1 MGSWSLNFFVL
12 AEPFSTSKKTANI
25 GSLYSYIQQI
35 PVNQTHFASR
45 FLFFYF
51 ITSVYSLGSFSGT
64 LPYPPY
70 LTLLEPRNLALM

>member
-35 PVNQTHFASR
+35 PVNQTHFASC
-45 FLFFYF
+45 FLIF
-51 ITSVYSLGSFSGT
+51 
-64 LPYPPY
+64 
-70 LTLLEPRNLALM
+70 